1 MNPELL
7 RFLEM
12 AADGVQRLRRSYGLW
27 LPITRVPALVQPFF
41 ALAAVLSVA
50 LLAGISLA
58 AMSTLLVSLL
68 LLQFL
73 LVDVF
78 GLSLEVQPQA

>member
-1 MNPELL
+1 MHPELL

-12 AADGVQRLRRSYGLW
+12 AADGMDRLRRGYAVW
-27 LPITRVPALVQPFF
+27 QPVTELPGVVRPFF

-58 AMSTLLVSLL
+58 ALSTLLVSLL
-68 LLQFL
+68 VLQFL

-78 GLSLEVQPQA
+78 GLSLEMRPS